1 MVRYYIS
8 LSTLSGESEVKSKP
22 KLESIIW
29 NCATTSTRERL
40 VSHALIRLQNKD
52 SSRAPF
58 QGLDISLAEKDWD
71 DLREDTQKQI
81 KNLLRN
87 TTAAIKKEGSDIH
100 SVLKNENPEPLHNAI
115 QNAVANAIV
124 SFALRD
130 K

>member
-1 MVRYYIS
+1 
-8 LSTLSGESEVKSKP
+8 VKNKP

-52 SSRAPF
+52 RSRAPF

-81 KNLLRN
+81 RNLLRD
-87 TTAAIKKEGSDIH
+87 TATAIKKDDPDIY
-100 SVLKNENPEPLHNAI
+100 SVLNNENPAPLHDAI
-115 QNAVANAIV
+115 QNAVADAIV